1 MKLTGYI
8 LLLIMLTSSCQQSVE
23 SGTTIEVSES
33 ELRDKING
41 GIIGQFFGNLNG
53 LVHENQ
59 YNEEPGNVLEYIP
72 DLSNGAITD
81 DDTDIEFMYIHHMLE
96 YDQIFL
102 PYDTIL
108 NLWIENLSTMIWC
121 SNEYARKV
129 MNLGIKPPYTGRIL
143 FNPWAIFN
151 ISGQFLCEQFA
162 LISPGMPQTA
172 AKIGTHYTHVAVDG
186 EPIQTTQLY
195 DAMIAC
201 AFFEDDIKA
210 VIDAGLNSIDPTS
223 EIHSIVSNVI
233 DLYQQNPQDWRA
245 TRLAIKEEY
254 WNGEYGGPGGSNGY
268 RIITAATIGSLLYG
282 RGDFVESIRHGF
294 NFGWDADN
302 ITAMTGTI
310 IGVIKGEKWIREQG
324 WIIKDSYINDRRA
337 GLPAQMTIG
346 EFAEMHVDLAKINII
361 ANDGEEFD
369 KDGEHF
375 YRINIEQPE
384 IVEEIPVPLHRHDE
398 LLSELKPAVLEGLR
412 GDPTSQ
418 AAAVYLAVCLGIA
431 NEVEQDLSEGWKMA
445 ISSFMP
451 YYEQLFA
458 HGMWSQE
465 ARDYFKE
472 VVINGNTAAEYP
484 LVP

>member
-1 MKLTGYI
+1 MKLTGHI
-8 LLLIMLTSSCQQSVE
+8 LLSLMLISSCQQSVE
-23 SGTTIEVSES
+23 TGTTIEVSES

-81 DDTDIEFMYIHHMLE
+81 DDTDIEFVYIHHMLE

-172 AKIGTHYTHVAVDG
+172 AKIGSHYTHVAVDG

-201 AFFEDDIKA
+201 AFFENDIMA
-210 VIDAGLNSIDPTS
+210 VIDAGLQSVDPAS

-233 DLYQQNPQDWRA
+233 DLYHQNPQDWRA

-254 WNGEYGGPGGSNGY
+254 WNGEFGGLGGSNGY

-282 RGDFVESIRHGF
+282 CGDFVESIRHGF

-302 ITAMTGTI
+302 VTAMIGTI
-310 IGVIKGEKWIREQG
+310 IGVINGEKWIREQG
-324 WIIKDSYINDRRA
+324 WIIKDSYINDRRP

-346 EFAEMHVDLAKINII
+346 EFAEMHLDLAKFNII
-361 ANDGEEFD
+361 STGGEALD
-369 KDGEHF
+369 KDGERF
-375 YRINIEQPE
+375 YRIKTEKPAV
-384 IVEEIPVPLHRHDE
+384 VEKIPVPLHRHNE
-398 LLSELKPAVLEGLR
+398 LLSEFKPKILEGLK
-412 GDPTSQ
+412 GDPSNQ
-418 AAAVYLAVCLGIA
+418 AAAVYLAFCLGIA
-431 NEVEQDLSEGWKMA
+431 NEVEQDLSEEWKMA

-465 ARDYFKE
+465 ARNYFNE
-472 VVINGNTAAEYP
+472 VVINGETAAKYP